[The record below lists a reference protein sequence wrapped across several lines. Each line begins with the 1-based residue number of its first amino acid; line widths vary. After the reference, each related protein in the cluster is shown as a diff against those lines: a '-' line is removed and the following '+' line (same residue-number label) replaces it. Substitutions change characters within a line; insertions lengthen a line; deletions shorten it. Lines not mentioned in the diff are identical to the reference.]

1 MALRNKA
8 FPLANFIWDFD
19 GTLVESYEAIIEV
32 LNLLYDNYQL
42 PFDLNG
48 VSDFIIENSIG
59 ELLEQLSKEHG
70 LPLLTLKIFFNHE
83 QEARDHMISLMP
95 GAKDLLDYATGK
107 GIRHFI
113 ITHKGSTTEQVL
125 TRLGIKQYFT
135 EVITATSGFA
145 RKPDSESFD
154 YLLKKYKLDKSQ
166 TFYIGDRPLDRE
178 FAENSKVMSINLR
191 EASSEKNIA
200 INDLSDIKVII
211 DQNIISK

>member
-1 MALRNKA
+1 MCL
-8 FPLANFIWDFD
+8 
-19 GTLVESYEAIIEV
+19 
-32 LNLLYDNYQL
+32 
-42 PFDLNG
+42 
-48 VSDFIIENSIG
+48 
-59 ELLEQLSKEHG
+59 H
-70 LPLLTLKIFFNHE
+70 KIF
-83 QEARDHMISLMP
+83 
-95 GAKDLLDYATGK
+95 Y
-107 GIRHFI
+107 
-113 ITHKGSTTEQVL
+113 TT
-125 TRLGIKQYFT
+125 
-135 EVITATSGFA
+135 